1 MRTFPCPLEL
11 SIIWPVSLSIT
22 HKFQKIS
29 SDSYKHW
36 FFSSLYL
43 FSFLIFFRAVSIT
56 CTRKWNKQQPKK
68 KLWTTT
74 TWILTCRRCRSM
86 IIRYHGNVIVNFDSE
101 RGGISLEQEK
111 SETGTTSRLLLTKAT
126 FRDSGNYSCVPLGA
140 LSASVIVH
148 VLNGNWKRL
157 FLFIFTSLGF
167 YFFCCCSS
175 TFHIHS
181 VIFSRPGSHSF
192 IAHHTNLLSQSVK
205 NSVKRQREEELEAW

>member
-1 MRTFPCPLEL
+1 M
-11 SIIWPVSLSIT
+11 
-22 HKFQKIS
+22 
-29 SDSYKHW
+29 
-36 FFSSLYL
+36 
-43 FSFLIFFRAVSIT
+43 
-56 CTRKWNKQQPKK
+56 KQTTKN
-68 KLWTTT
+68 LWTTT

-86 IIRYHGNVIVNFDSE
+86 IIRYHGNLIVNFDSE

-157 FLFIFTSLGF
+157 FFHFTRLLFFL
-167 YFFCCCSS
+167 CCSS

-181 VIFSRPGSHSF
+181 VIFSRPVSTLSSLIPHELV
-192 IAHHTNLLSQSVK
+192 IAECEKLCEKAAKGRAWSLKDECKQGEQCKGGNGGGDEHCEDGEW
-205 NSVKRQREEELEAW
+205 EERKKFV